1 MLVRPAYGRGMLDAD
16 TPATPARHTRARRA
30 VRRAVLSR
38 RRPLA
43 AVCVALAVV
52 AGVNAARPA
61 PPPTVAVRVA
71 AHDLVSGTVLRPD
84 DLVVR
89 HYPAAVAPLGSVTD
103 AVGRTLAGPVRA
115 GEPVTDVRLV
125 SPSLAA
131 GYPGRFLVPV
141 RIADA
146 DVVSLVRVG
155 DQVDVV
161 AADPRRGDAFAVA
174 VDVPVVAL
182 PATAADVTGAAPLS
196 GRLVVVAALPSEV
209 DHIAG
214 AAASDLLTLVVR
226 H

>member
-1 MLVRPAYGRGMLDAD
+1 MLDPESP
-16 TPATPARHTRARRA
+16 TATGRRTRARRA
-30 VRRAVLSR
+30 VRRVVLAR

-43 AVCVALAVV
+43 AVCLALAVV
-52 AGVNAARPA
+52 AGVHAARPA
-61 PPPTVAVRVA
+61 PPPTVAVTVA
-71 AHDLVSGTVLRPD
+71 ARDLVSGTVLTAA

-89 HYPAAVAPLGSVTD
+89 RYPAAVAPVGTATG

-131 GYPGRFLVPV
+131 GYPGRVLVPV

-155 DQVDVV
+155 DRVDVV
-161 AADPRRGDAFAVA
+161 AADPRRGQASAVA

-182 PATAADVTGAAPLS
+182 PLAADDSATGASVLS
-196 GRLVVVAALPSEV
+196 GRLVVVAALPSDV
-209 DHIAG
+209 DRIAG
-214 AAASDLLTLVVR
+214 AAATDLLSVVISD
-226 H
+226 